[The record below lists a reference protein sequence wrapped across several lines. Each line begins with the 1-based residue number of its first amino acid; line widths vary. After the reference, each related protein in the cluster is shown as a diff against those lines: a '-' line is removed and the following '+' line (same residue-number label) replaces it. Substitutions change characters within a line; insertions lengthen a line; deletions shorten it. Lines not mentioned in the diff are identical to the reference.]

1 MERSAA
7 QGSRMVYAQAAD
19 PVAGGG
25 SSADFAVVASGGG
38 ASGAVLVDDRK
49 IPGTAGAAGVGSCV
63 SGTGAVVRGCGV
75 ARLPPRAWE
84 SAECGEHGFAAF
96 GADDDDARLGS
107 YLVEAVR
114 TREFTDISGRTRQA
128 TRA

>member
-49 IPGTAGAAGVGSCV
+49 IPGTAGAAGVGRCI
-63 SGTGAVVRGCGV
+63 SGTGVVVRGCGV
-75 ARLPPRAWE
+75 GRLPPRAWE
-84 SAECGEHGFAAF
+84 RAGGGWHGVACFL
-96 GADDDDARLGS
+96 GGGDDARLVT
-107 YLVEAVR
+107 YPCR
-114 TREFTDISGRTRQA
+114 
-128 TRA
+128 